1 MRSTSK
7 PLKTPPQHLDNII
20 GDVFTS
26 TNNTS
31 EFQLCDQVMLLLRNK
46 IVSNI
51 HSTTQL
57 ILKINLLDRRV
68 HQQIALNLHTINQN
82 YFVLVN
88 QVLNNDNEE
97 NGDTESQKDLHQQ

>member
-7 PLKTPPQHLDNII
+7 PLKTPPQHLENIT

-31 EFQLCDQVMLLLRNK
+31 EFQLCDQVKFLLKNK
-46 IVSNI
+46 IVGNI

-57 ILKINLLDRRV
+57 ILKINQLDRRI
-68 HQQIALNLHTINQN
+68 HQQIAPNLHTINQN
-82 YFVLVN
+82 YFVLLN
-88 QVLNNDNEE
+88 QLLNDDSQEE
-97 NGDTESQKDLHQQ
+97 AQTSQKDLQQQ